1 MVSVFGWPD
10 PNTGFDQS
18 EHALYTIVLFYNIY
32 YYIIFWQI
40 QLPITIFVEKP
51 SGEKRIDN
59 VTAMAALETMAEN
72 SRIECLNHAVVQK
85 FMEQKW
91 SIRAR
96 KWYWGCLSIY
106 AIFLLSFTTYISL
119 FTQGKSE

>member
-1 MVSVFGWPD
+1 M
-10 PNTGFDQS
+10 
-18 EHALYTIVLFYNIY
+18 LFYNIY

-51 SGEKRIDN
+51 SGEKRIVN

-85 FMEQKW
+85 FVEKEW
-91 SIRAR
+91 SRRAK

-106 AIFLLSFTTYISL
+106 AIFLLFFTTYISL